1 MQNKPLPI
9 DQILPE
15 LAQTLA
21 QHPVVILQAEPGAG
35 KTTRVPLALMVQDY
49 VQGKILLLEPRRVA
63 ARSAAQYMAQSL
75 NESVGQ
81 RVGYSMRLDRKVSR
95 DTKVEVITEGLLARR
110 LISDPELSGVS
121 LVIFDEFH
129 ERFGKYIQAA
139 QSA

>member
-81 RVGYSMRLDRKVSR
+81 RVLHSIWHS
-95 DTKVEVITEGLLARR
+95 
-110 LISDPELSGVS
+110 
-121 LVIFDEFH
+121 H
-129 ERFGKYIQAA
+129 
-139 QSA
+139 